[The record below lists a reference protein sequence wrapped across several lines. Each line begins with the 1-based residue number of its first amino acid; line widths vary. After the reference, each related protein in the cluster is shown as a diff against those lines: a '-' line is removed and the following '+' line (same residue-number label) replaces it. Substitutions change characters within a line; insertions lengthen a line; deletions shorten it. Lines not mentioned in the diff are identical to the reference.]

1 MGGVT
6 GLGKA
11 LQTDLE
17 HGLNTSAVSND
28 PSAVFFGGRLRLLR
42 DGSPFRIIFLTNY
55 SVLFN
60 HLYVLFL
67 RKKRHC
73 LYVHKEELLIREYM

>member
-1 MGGVT
+1 MFFFLVFLIIEGFGIELDTLKKIILEKEVTPVTEMGGVT

-28 PSAVFFGGRLRLLR
+28 PSAVFSVAGG
-42 DGSPFRIIFLTNY
+42 DASGS
-55 SVLFN
+55 
-60 HLYVLFL
+60 
-67 RKKRHC
+67 
-73 LYVHKEELLIREYM
+73 